1 MYRPTV
7 IIADDHAMVRAALR
21 KLLEQSCEVLD
32 DVGDGLALIE
42 AAVRLKPD
50 IILIDIAMPLLNG
63 LDAGHELKRSV
74 PNVKLIFLTATQD
87 PDIARKAFRI
97 GASGYL
103 IKNSAASELSQAIHD
118 VMCGKSYL
126 TPLVSQDRA
135 DLLREK
141 AYEGDSN
148 LHLTSRQKEILQLFA
163 EGYTM
168 KEAAAR
174 LHITPRTVA
183 FHKYRLMEEF
193 GLKSNASLIQF
204 AMKQTLFFASNPR

>member
-21 KLLEQSCEVLD
+21 KLLEQSCEVVQ
-32 DVGDGLALIE
+32 DVGDGLALVE
-42 AAVRLKPD
+42 ASIRLKPD

-63 LDAGHELKRSV
+63 LEAGRELKRRV
-74 PNVKLIFLTATQD
+74 PNAKLIFLTATQD
-87 PDIARKAFRI
+87 PDVAREAFRL

-103 IKNSAASELSQAIHD
+103 SKNSAASELPQAIHY
-118 VMCGKSYL
+118 VLCGKSYL
-126 TPLVSQDRA
+126 TPLISQN
-135 DLLREK
+135 REELFRGEARK
-141 AYEGDSN
+141 DDSCD
-148 LHLTSRQKEILQLFA
+148 HLTSRQKEILQLFA
-163 EGYTM
+163 EGFTM
-168 KEAAAR
+168 KEVAGL

-204 AMKQTLFFASNPR
+204 AMKRILFFASNPL